1 MAARALDGLKVLDLS
16 RVLAGPYC
24 TQMLSD
30 HGAEVI
36 KVEPPG
42 GDETRGWGPPF
53 VREGTSAY
61 FTNLNRNKKNIVLDL
76 SSDAGREILARLLS
90 DVDVVVEN
98 FKAGTLAKWGYPDD
112 VIRERWPR
120 LIHCRITGFGTEGPM
135 GGMPGYDAVLQA
147 YGGLMYVSGEADG
160 PPVRVGVPLVDSVT
174 GLFAFSGILLA
185 LRERETSG
193 LGQLVDCALLD
204 TAISLLHPHSASW
217 LADGVVPPRA
227 GSAHPSIAPYQNFET
242 QDGLLF
248 IGAGND
254 RQFATLADV
263 LGDPGLAEDP
273 RFATNADRVHNAVEL
288 RRILGARIACWTGEE
303 LGTRLLARGVPASP
317 VHTVAE
323 AMDSPQA
330 RHREMVVDLDGYR
343 GVGIPVKLGR
353 TPGKPV
359 SPPRTAGEDTRA
371 VLTSAGYSE
380 AEIDTAISQGTVR
393 TPGSENL

>member
-1 MAARALDGLKVLDLS
+1 MTARALDGLRVLDLS

-53 VREGTSAY
+53 AVDGTSAY

-76 SSDAGREILARLLS
+76 AADAGRDILARLLGDA
-90 DVDVVVEN
+90 DVLVEN
-98 FKAGTLAKWGYPDD
+98 FKAGTLAKWGFPDE
-112 VIRERWPR
+112 VVRARWPR
-120 LIHCRITGFGTEGPM
+120 LIHCRITGFGTEGPL
-135 GGMPGYDAVLQA
+135 GGLPGYDAVLQA
-147 YGGLMYVSGEADG
+147 YGGLMYVSGEAEG

-217 LADGVVPPRA
+217 LATGVVPPRA

-242 QDGLLF
+242 RDGPLF

-254 RQFATLADV
+254 RQFAALVDV
-263 LGDPGLAEDP
+263 LGAPELAEDP
-273 RFATNADRVHNAVEL
+273 RFVTNTDRVHHADEL
-288 RRILGARIACWTGEE
+288 RGVLGARIACWAGEE
-303 LGTRLLARGVPASP
+303 LGTRLLARGVPAAP

-330 RHREMVVDLDGYR
+330 RHREMIVELDGYR

-353 TPGKPV
+353 TPGRAT
-359 SPPRTAGEDTRA
+359 SPPHAAGEDTRE
-371 VLTSAGYSE
+371 VLTSAGYRE
-380 AEIDTAISQGTVR
+380 TEIDDALRAGTVR
-393 TPGSENL
+393 ASGSPTS